1 MMSRMQC
8 QLTTWPGAPGAPQGA
23 PFPEAPAGPPKP
35 PPPDSGAATDR
46 APASASHLTEANAL
60 LPEMVAETEAFARA
74 AGGAIG
80 DVAVN
85 WLTTQYL
92 LAVRAELAATPA
104 GPERFKLLRLTVRD
118 AAVLQRG
125 GHSAARLQLAR
136 ERLQFEQQKH
146 RDTLAAAQPEI
157 PKRRDPKLPLSD
169 ADRQAIIDKA
179 DEILGLK

>member
-1 MMSRMQC
+1 
-8 QLTTWPGAPGAPQGA
+8 
-23 PFPEAPAGPPKP
+23 
-35 PPPDSGAATDR
+35 
-46 APASASHLTEANAL
+46 
-60 LPEMVAETEAFARA
+60 MVAETEAFARA

-146 RDTLAAAQPEI
+146 RDTLAAQRESQ
-157 PKRRDPKLPLSD
+157 KRRDPQLPLSD

-179 DEILGLK
+179 DEIFGLK